1 MIFLICLF
9 DSHIWRIIAKK
20 CVYIWKTAHRSG
32 CAAFKSK
39 LESVSFL
46 WYEMYLLVCLLVLNL
61 SAFLSLLFFL
71 FLLCFF
77 FVCVVCKSLC
87 AAFRC
92 EMCRINKIGLKSTR
106 LSRRKKINP
115 VSVVE
120 VVVRPLPV
128 AHSPKEADLNQ
139 TLHDLNLRMFF
150 SPLSSCSRWIFIL
163 SARW

>member
-20 CVYIWKTAHRSG
+20 CVYIWKTGWG

-39 LESVSFL
+39 LESVCFL
-46 WYEMYLLVCLLVLNL
+46 WYEMYLLVCHLVLNL

-92 EMCRINKIGLKSTR
+92 EMRRINKIGLKSTR

-128 AHSPKEADLNQ
+128 AHNPNEADLNQ

-150 SPLSSCSRWIFIL
+150 SPLSGCSRWIFIL